1 MNVMV
6 VAPHPDDESIG
17 CGGSICNHV
26 AGGDP
31 VTVAYLSS
39 GERGLAHLAPEE
51 AVRVR
56 EAEAEAA
63 ASVLGLS
70 GTEFLRLPD
79 SLLGSCV
86 DEAAARL
93 AGVVEESRPELLYLP
108 HPQESHPDHA
118 ASLPVVWRALEEVNM
133 TSVTLLTY
141 EVWTPL
147 PVWDLVND
155 ITSVMSRKLEAI
167 RCYPSQ
173 LRQFRYDDAACGLN
187 TFRGALSGACR
198 YAEAFR
204 YEWSCGGG

>member
-1 MNVMV
+1 MV

-17 CGGSICNHV
+17 CGGSISNHV
-26 AGGDP
+26 SGGDP
-31 VTVAYLSS
+31 VTVAYLTS

-70 GTEFLRLPD
+70 GTAFLRLPD

-86 DEAAARL
+86 EEAAARL
-93 AGVVEESRPELLYLP
+93 AGVIEEHQPELLYLP

-118 ASLPVVWRALEEVNM
+118 ASLPVTLWALENLNV
-133 TSVTLLTY
+133 TSLTLLTY

-173 LRQFRYDDAACGLN
+173 LQQFRYDDAARGLN

-204 YEWSCGGG
+204 YDWSCAGQR